1 MRGEY
6 FILAFS
12 RTRHIGSPPHAW
24 RIPQAGGV
32 AIYRLRI
39 TSTCVENTITLD
51 HVRLKAWDHLHM
63 RGEYFVL
70 SLMMIRLIGSPPH
83 AWRIL
88 RFESND
94 DQVNR
99 ITSTGVEN
107 THT

>member
-1 MRGEY
+1 MGWDHLHMRGEY

-63 RGEYFVL
+63 RGEYSYVVSDPKL
-70 SLMMIRLIGSPPH
+70 RRGSPPH
-83 AWRIL
+83 AWRI
-88 RFESND
+88 REAYC
-94 DQVNR
+94 R
-99 ITSTGVEN
+99 IVS
-107 THT
+107 